1 MSSEN
6 NEIFHKSMVL
16 VFTKLQRN
24 ANDIAKE
31 QILRTK
37 NNLNDKYLYQ
47 MSDLTNEANKK
58 IFNSKKF
65 DIKNFGYAL
74 NEQWELKKNFLT
86 IYQIK
91 E

>member
-58 IFNSKKF
+58 YLIQRSL
-65 DIKNFGYAL
+65 I
-74 NEQWELKKNFLT
+74 LKILVML
-86 IYQIK
+86 
-91 E
+91 

>member
-47 MSDLTNEANKK
+47 MSIN
-58 IFNSKKF
+58 
-65 DIKNFGYAL
+65 
-74 NEQWELKKNFLT
+74 
-86 IYQIK
+86 
-91 E
+91 